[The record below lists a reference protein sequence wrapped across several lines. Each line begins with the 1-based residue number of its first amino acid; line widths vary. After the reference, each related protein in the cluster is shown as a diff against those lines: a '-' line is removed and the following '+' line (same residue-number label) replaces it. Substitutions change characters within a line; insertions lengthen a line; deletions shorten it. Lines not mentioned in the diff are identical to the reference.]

1 MNQSSKHS
9 TSHTLNDLIAIARD
23 GKSFYEEAA
32 QKVDN
37 AELKTLFNR
46 IAGIKTHLVAELSA
60 VVHAAGGKPEDSG
73 TLVGHMQ
80 QMYGKVRATL
90 GDKEYGYVAELEES
104 EDRLIKAFEQVIRSS
119 ETPEAARATVTR
131 LLPEVRSCHDV
142 MRHRKLAMKNA
153 A

>member
-1 MNQSSKHS
+1 MNNSKHS

-32 QKVDN
+32 QKVDH

-60 VVHAAGGKPEDSG
+60 VVQAAGGTPEDSG
-73 TLVGHMQ
+73 TLVGSMQ
-80 QMYGKVRATL
+80 QMYGKIRATL
-90 GDKEYGYVAELEES
+90 GDKEYAYVAELEES
-104 EDRLIKAFEQVIRSS
+104 EDRLIEAFNEVVQDQRA
-119 ETPEAARATVTR
+119 PEAARATVTK
-131 LLPEVRSCHDV
+131 LLPEVRACHDV
-142 MRHRKLAMKNA
+142 MRNRKLAMKNA